1 MVVLIGFGA
10 ELSPLACDCLE
21 TCLDAGDGAA
31 GMAGLALQEV
41 ESCVLLEDGVGGA
54 TCMARHILLYK
65 GDRKTWMRLGSV
77 DIWFDLTILCS
88 EGQVIG

>member
-41 ESCVLLEDGVGGA
+41 ESCVLLEDGVRGA
-54 TCMARHILLYK
+54 ACMARHILLCEERERNWRETGK
-65 GDRKTWMRLGSV
+65 
-77 DIWFDLTILCS
+77 
-88 EGQVIG
+88 